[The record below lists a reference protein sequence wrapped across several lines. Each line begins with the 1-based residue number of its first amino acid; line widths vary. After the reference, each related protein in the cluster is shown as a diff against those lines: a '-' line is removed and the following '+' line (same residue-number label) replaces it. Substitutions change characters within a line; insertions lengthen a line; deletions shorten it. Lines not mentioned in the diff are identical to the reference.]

1 MTMTHNFRVLVVDDE
16 DSIRKRCVRLLSRQG
31 YQVIGVSSA
40 SAALALTE
48 KKGAWFDLLLVDIRM
63 SGMDGIALME
73 KVKAQRPAV
82 EVIIM
87 TGYAT
92 VETAVKAMK
101 NGAYDYLS
109 KPFEMD
115 ELLHLVKK
123 VVEIKSL
130 QQEIKELKNQ
140 LKDSR
145 EQPLVFGNSQIMN
158 RVMRF
163 IEKVAP
169 IDCNILIQGESG
181 TGKGLTAKAIHDN
194 SRRENRPF
202 VVADCAALSGSILE
216 SELFGHVKGA
226 FTGAH
231 LERKGYFEKAHGG
244 TLLLDEI
251 SEVPLDLQ
259 GKLLRAVQEQ
269 SIVKVGSAEPL
280 VVNTRI
286 IAATNRHLEDL
297 VRERK
302 FREDLYYRLNVV
314 TLTMPALRDRREDI
328 PLLAKHFLKWY
339 TARLNLDQVTLPNEI
354 LTMMTTYD
362 WPGNV
367 RELENAVQRAVV
379 LAENGVI
386 SISDIFPSRTGK
398 ALGPSDPSNPL
409 PQASGFQDMRRQVVR
424 NFTRQYL
431 THKLTDHNGNITEAA
446 KAMGMRRTS
455 LQRLIRQN
463 GLSGREFK
471 GLANKPLC

>member
-1 MTMTHNFRVLVVDDE
+1 
-16 DSIRKRCVRLLSRQG
+16 
-31 YQVIGVSSA
+31 
-40 SAALALTE
+40 
-48 KKGAWFDLLLVDIRM
+48 
-63 SGMDGIALME
+63 
-73 KVKAQRPAV
+73 
-82 EVIIM
+82 
-87 TGYAT
+87 
-92 VETAVKAMK
+92 
-101 NGAYDYLS
+101 
-109 KPFEMD
+109 
-115 ELLHLVKK
+115 
-123 VVEIKSL
+123 
-130 QQEIKELKNQ
+130 
-140 LKDSR
+140 
-145 EQPLVFGNSQIMN
+145 
-158 RVMRF
+158 VMRF